1 MFSSVFHKN
10 EPLLQKSLSLSLPKD
25 DNDDGD
31 DGDDDGNDGSDGDD
45 GDDDNDKLL
54 KLLFGLLSKWASQ
67 SW

>member
-54 KLLFGLLSKWASQ
+54 KLLFGLLSK
-67 SW
+67 